1 MHDFNVGDIV
11 VIREWDE
18 MAAEYGYNRLGSI
31 DCTCSFTRAMQHLC
45 GEIATI
51 SEIGTGKGIHLEFM
65 HKKQGLDYDWNFS
78 TDMIRIY
85 DECYE
90 DDNGLTDKELIDFI
104 TG

>member
-1 MHDFNVGDIV
+1 MHEFNVGDIV
-11 VIREWDE
+11 VIREWDD

-51 SEIGTGKGIHLEFM
+51 SSVAGKEIYLEFM
-65 HKKQGLDYDWNFS
+65 HKEQGLDYDWAFS
-78 TDMIRIY
+78 IDMIRMY
-85 DECYE
+85 DECDE
-90 DDNGLTDKELIDFI
+90 DDNDLTDKELMDFI